1 MCCLVPCSKA
11 TRLTDYGL
19 ELPNHE
25 PEQTF
30 SLSQLIMSG
39 TDNSKRKLGTKP
51 ALEPEAELSE

>member
-1 MCCLVPCSKA
+1 MLKSNKA
-11 TRLTDYGL
+11 DYGL